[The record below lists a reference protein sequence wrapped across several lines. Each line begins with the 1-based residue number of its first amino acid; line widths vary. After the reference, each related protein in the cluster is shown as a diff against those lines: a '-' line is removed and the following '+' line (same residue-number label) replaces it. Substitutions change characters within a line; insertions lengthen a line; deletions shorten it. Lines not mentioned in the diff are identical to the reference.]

1 MYTDS
6 SESEAFGEDPYQPKD
21 NELEE
26 YAEGIA
32 NYHICA
38 KTFQYNKVPYTKVKV
53 LKFTENTSVVL
64 YKTSSLEKNFQD
76 ATIARKTRK
85 SGDAPCY
92 DPVMPKVKLAKKGT
106 LSAEK
111 KSDLISM
118 LKFMPLQDQEYYKA
132 LGC

>member
-1 MYTDS
+1 MQMMPND
-6 SESEAFGEDPYQPKD
+6 FKD
-21 NELEE
+21 
-26 YAEGIA
+26 
-32 NYHICA
+32 YHICA

-53 LKFTENTSVVL
+53 LKFAENTSVVL
-64 YKTSSLEKNFQD
+64 YKTSYFEKNFQD

-92 DPVMPKVKLAKKGT
+92 DPVMSKVKLAKKDT